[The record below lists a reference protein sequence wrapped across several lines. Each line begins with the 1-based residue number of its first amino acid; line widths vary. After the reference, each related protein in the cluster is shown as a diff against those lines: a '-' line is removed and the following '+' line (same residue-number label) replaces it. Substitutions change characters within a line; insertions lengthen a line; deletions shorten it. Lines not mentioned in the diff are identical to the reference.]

1 MRKSK
6 RVFDL
11 GFATLGLVLL
21 APLFFVIALLI
32 KLDDGGPV
40 FFLQERV
47 GYRGRRFKI
56 WKFRTMYVGAEQK
69 GSLTVGSDPRIT
81 RVGRW
86 LRKWKLDELPQLI
99 NVILGEMSLVGPR
112 PEVPKYVALYSEAEL
127 PVLDLVPGI
136 TDPASIT
143 FRNESDILATSA
155 DPEWTYVQYLIREKI
170 RLNLEYAEKATIWTD
185 FLVILRTFLA
195 ILKVDRPVEYGS
207 H

>member
-11 GFATLGLVLL
+11 CIAVPGLVLL
-21 APLFFVIALLI
+21 APLFLIIALLI

-86 LRKWKLDELPQLI
+86 LRKWKLDEFPQLI

-112 PEVPKYVALYSEAEL
+112 PEVPKYVALYGEAEL
-127 PVLDLVPGI
+127 PVLNLVPGI
-136 TDPASIT
+136 TDPASIA
-143 FRNESDILATSA
+143 FRNESDVLATA
-155 DPEWTYVQYLIREKI
+155 EDPERVYVQFLMREKI
-170 RLNLEYAEKATIWTD
+170 RLNLEYAKRATIWTD

-195 ILKVDRPVEYGS
+195 ILGVDHLVRSKG
-207 H
+207 

>member
-1 MRKSK
+1 MKKGK

-11 GFATLGLVLL
+11 CIAIPGLIFLS
-21 APLFFVIALLI
+21 PLFLVVALLI

-47 GYRGRRFKI
+47 GYRGRRFRI

-69 GSLTVGSDPRIT
+69 GSLTIGEDPRIT

-86 LRKWKLDELPQLI
+86 LRKWKLDEFPQLI

-112 PEVPKYVALYSEAEL
+112 PEVPKYVALYGEAEL
-127 PVLDLVPGI
+127 PVLNLVPGI
-136 TDPASIT
+136 TDPASIA
-143 FRNESDILATSA
+143 FRNESDVLATA
-155 DPEWTYVQYLIREKI
+155 EDPERVYVQFLMREKI
-170 RLNLEYAEKATIWTD
+170 RLNLEYAKRATIWTD

-195 ILKVDRPVEYGS
+195 ILGVDHLVRSKG
-207 H
+207 